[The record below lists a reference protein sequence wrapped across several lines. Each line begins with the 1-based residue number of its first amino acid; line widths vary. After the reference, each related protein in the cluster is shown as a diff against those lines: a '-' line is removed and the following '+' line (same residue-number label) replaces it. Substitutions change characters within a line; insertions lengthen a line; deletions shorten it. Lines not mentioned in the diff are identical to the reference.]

1 MDFPSPSKGEQQSEK
16 AVVYI
21 RVSTEEQVENYSLG
35 TQEEICRK
43 EATKRNFEVIKVF
56 REEGRSAKTIS
67 GRPALIEMLEYCRKH
82 KREIGV
88 VIVYRLDRVS
98 RQTADYLVIRKKLLE
113 CEIKLISATE
123 PTGNSPTEKF
133 VETMLAGFA
142 QMDNDIRSERA
153 KNGLR
158 ARFKAGLTSYVTM
171 GYDNQNGY
179 TAKNPETFDKL
190 QASWHLFATGTK
202 TLRDIANILTEQ
214 GVAQRHKGGRML
226 PQQVNRMFR
235 NKFYAGYVISKKYG
249 QEVQGQHPPMV
260 TEESFYKVQAILDG
274 RNHNISRPLAKRH
287 RDNPNF
293 PLRRIVKCEICG
305 TSFTGG
311 KSKGKREYYG
321 YYFCRH
327 RCKDSNVAS
336 EKLVQDTNDYLG
348 KISLTENTAKL
359 FNAFLRRTYFQRA
372 KTLQKRREIAD
383 TELKKQ
389 YDLRQAL
396 IEKNLSGIYSDEI
409 FKEQNGMLEKKIESI
424 QFTKNDELLDK
435 YDLEPITK
443 FVETKLTDLPK
454 TFGVSIK
461 KDPEPDL
468 GQIRMLLCSIF
479 PSGMPYGRNGYSNT
493 EISPFYRAILDLQPQ
508 NSNLVSFGGEGGI
521 RTHGE
526 LAPTLVFKTRSIN
539 HSDTSPK
546 KLHVTYTLVKLRL
559 TLVWRLR
566 LLPLVRQ
573 DPVVKF
579 RGHLYIPKYSIFF
592 PCYFQEGL
600 VTG

>member
-1 MDFPSPSKGEQQSEK
+1 MDFPLPNKMEQQSEK

-43 EATKRNFEVIKVF
+43 EAEKRKLEVVKVF
-56 REEGRSAKTIS
+56 REEGRSAKTIT
-67 GRPALIEMLEYCRKH
+67 GRPTLIEMLEYCRKH
-82 KREIGV
+82 KREIGS

-98 RQTADYLVIRKKLLE
+98 RQTSDYLVIRRKLVE
-113 CEIKLISATE
+113 CEIQLISATE

-158 ARFKAGLTSYVTM
+158 ARFQAGLTSYVTM
-171 GYDNQNGY
+171 GYVNKNGY
-179 TAKNPETFDKL
+179 VIENPETFKKL
-190 QASWHLFATGTK
+190 QTSWHLMSTGTK
-202 TLRDIANILTEQ
+202 TLRNIANILTEQ
-214 GVAQRHKGGRML
+214 GVAQRQKGGKML

-260 TEESFYKVQAILDG
+260 TEELFYKVQAILDG

-287 RDNPNF
+287 RDNPDF

-305 TSFTGG
+305 ASFTGG

-327 RCKDSNVAS
+327 RCKDSNVTSA
-336 EKLVQDTNDYLG
+336 KLVQDTADYLG

-372 KTLQKRREIAD
+372 KTLQKRREEAD

-389 YDLRQAL
+389 YETRQAL
-396 IEKNLSGIYSDEI
+396 IEKNLAGIYSDDM
-409 FKEQNGMLEKKIESI
+409 FKEQNKILEEKISII

-435 YDLEPITK
+435 YDLAPITK

-454 TFGVSIK
+454 TFETSMK

-493 EISPFYRAILDLQPQ
+493 EISPFYRAILDLQPN
-508 NSNLVSFGGEGGI
+508 NSDLVSLGGEGGI
-521 RTHGE
+521 RTHGA
-526 LAPTLVFKTRSIN
+526 LSDTAVFKTAALD
-539 HSDTSPK
+539 HYATSPRINS
-546 KLHVTYTLVKLRL
+546 RL
-559 TLVWRLR
+559 TTYDLQQVTILKYFHYIVSCVLLV
-566 LLPLVRQ
+566 V
-573 DPVVKF
+573 
-579 RGHLYIPKYSIFF
+579 
-592 PCYFQEGL
+592 C
-600 VTG
+600 

>member
-1 MDFPSPSKGEQQSEK
+1 MDNLLLPGKEQRSDK
-16 AVVYI
+16 AIVYI

-35 TQEEICRK
+35 TQEDICRK
-43 EATKRNFEVIKVF
+43 EAEKRGLTVVQVF

-67 GRPALIEMLEYCRKH
+67 GRPTLIEMLEYCRKH
-82 KREIGV
+82 KREIGS

-98 RQTADYLVIRKKLLE
+98 RQTSDYLAIRRKLAE

-158 ARFKAGLTSYVTM
+158 ARFQAGLTSYVTM
-171 GYDNQNGY
+171 GYLNQNGY
-179 TAKNPETFDKL
+179 ITKDKTFDKL

-202 TLRDIANILTEQ
+202 TLRDIADILTKD
-214 GVAQRHKGGRML
+214 GVGQRHKGGRML

-235 NKFYAGYVISKKYG
+235 NKFYAGFVVSKKYG
-249 QEVQGQHPPMV
+249 QEVRGQHPPMV
-260 TEESFYKVQAILDG
+260 TEELFYKVQAILDG

-293 PLRRIVKCEICG
+293 PLRRIVKCKICG

-321 YYFCRH
+321 YYFCPH
-327 RCKDSNVAS
+327 RCKDSNVTN
-336 EKLVQDTNDYLG
+336 EKITEDTIDYLSH
-348 KISLTENTAKL
+348 ISLTENTAKL
-359 FNAFLRRTYFQRA
+359 LNAFLRRTYFQRA
-372 KTLQKRREIAD
+372 KELQKRREEAD
-383 TELKKQ
+383 SELKKQ
-389 YDLRQAL
+389 YELRQAL

-409 FKEQNGMLEKKIESI
+409 FKEQNGMIEEKITSI
-424 QFTKNDELLDK
+424 QFSKNDALLDK
-435 YDLEPITK
+435 YSLEPITE
-443 FVETKLTDLPK
+443 FVETKLTHLPK
-454 TFGVSIK
+454 TFEQSMK

-493 EISPFYRAILDLQPQ
+493 EISPFYRAILDLQPK
-508 NSNLVSFGGEGGI
+508 NPELVSLGGEGGI
-521 RTHGE
+521 RTLE
-526 LAPTLVFKTRSIN
+526 DLATQPPFQGGAIN
-539 HSDTSPK
+539 H
-546 KLHVTYTLVKLRL
+546 
-559 TLVWRLR
+559 
-566 LLPLVRQ
+566 
-573 DPVVKF
+573 
-579 RGHLYIPKYSIFF
+579 
-592 PCYFQEGL
+592 
-600 VTG
+600 

>member
-1 MDFPSPSKGEQQSEK
+1 MDFPLPGKDGQQSEK

-43 EATKRNFEVIKVF
+43 EAEKRKLEVVKVF

-171 GYDNQNGY
+171 GYDNQSGY
-179 TAKNPETFDKL
+179 TTKNPETFDKL
-190 QASWHLFATGTK
+190 QASWHLFSTGTK
-202 TLRDIANILTEQ
+202 TLRDIASILTEQ
-214 GVAQRHKGGRML
+214 GIAQRHKGGRML

-249 QEVQGQHPPMV
+249 QEVRGQHPPMV
-260 TEESFYKVQAILDG
+260 TEELFYKVQAILDG
-274 RNHNISRPLAKRH
+274 RNHNVSRALAKRH

-305 TSFTGG
+305 TSYTGG

-336 EKLVQDTNDYLG
+336 EKLIQDTADYLG
-348 KISLTENTAKL
+348 RICLTDNTAKL

-372 KTLQKRREIAD
+372 KTLQKRREVAD

-389 YDLRQAL
+389 YNLRQAL

-424 QFTKNDELLDK
+424 QITKNDELLDK
-435 YDLEPITK
+435 YDLGPITK
-443 FVETKLTDLPK
+443 FVETKLTDLPR
-454 TFGVSIK
+454 TFELSIK

-493 EISPFYRAILDLQPQ
+493 VFSPFFRAILDLQ
-508 NSNLVSFGGEGGI
+508 SNPVSFGGEEGI
-521 RTHGE
+521 RTLE
-526 LAPTLVFKTRSIN
+526 NLAA
-539 HSDTSPK
+539 
-546 KLHVTYTLVKLRL
+546 LRA
-559 TLVWRLR
+559 
-566 LLPLVRQ
+566 
-573 DPVVKF
+573 
-579 RGHLYIPKYSIFF
+579 
-592 PCYFQEGL
+592 FQARAL
-600 VTG
+600 DQLCDLSR

>member
-1 MDFPSPSKGEQQSEK
+1 MDFPLPNKGEQSGK

-43 EATKRNFEVIKVF
+43 EAEKRKLEVVKVF
-56 REEGRSAKTIS
+56 REEGRSAKTIT
-67 GRPALIEMLEYCRKH
+67 GRPTLIEMLEYCRKH
-82 KREIGV
+82 KREISS

-98 RQTADYLVIRKKLLE
+98 RQTSDYLVIRRKLVE
-113 CEIKLISATE
+113 CEIELISATE

-171 GYDNQNGY
+171 GYDNKSGY
-179 TAKNPETFDKL
+179 TTKNPETFDKL
-190 QASWHLFATGTK
+190 QASWNLFATGTK

-249 QEVQGQHPPMV
+249 QEVRGQHPPMV
-260 TEESFYKVQAILDG
+260 TEELFYKVQAILDG

-311 KSKGKREYYG
+311 KSKGKREYFG
-321 YYFCRH
+321 YYFCRN

-336 EKLVQDTNDYLG
+336 EKLVEDTANYLG
-348 KISLTENTAKL
+348 KISLKENTAKL
-359 FNAFLRRTYFQRA
+359 FNAFLRRTYFNRA
-372 KTLQKRREIAD
+372 KTLQKRRE
-383 TELKKQ
+383 
-389 YDLRQAL
+389 
-396 IEKNLSGIYSDEI
+396 
-409 FKEQNGMLEKKIESI
+409 
-424 QFTKNDELLDK
+424 
-435 YDLEPITK
+435 
-443 FVETKLTDLPK
+443 
-454 TFGVSIK
+454 
-461 KDPEPDL
+461 
-468 GQIRMLLCSIF
+468 
-479 PSGMPYGRNGYSNT
+479 
-493 EISPFYRAILDLQPQ
+493 
-508 NSNLVSFGGEGGI
+508 
-521 RTHGE
+521 
-526 LAPTLVFKTRSIN
+526 
-539 HSDTSPK
+539 
-546 KLHVTYTLVKLRL
+546 
-559 TLVWRLR
+559 
-566 LLPLVRQ
+566 
-573 DPVVKF
+573 
-579 RGHLYIPKYSIFF
+579 
-592 PCYFQEGL
+592 
-600 VTG
+600 

>member
-1 MDFPSPSKGEQQSEK
+1 MGFPLTNKGEQQSEK
-16 AVVYI
+16 AVIYI

-43 EATKRNFEVIKVF
+43 EAEKRNLEVVKVF
-56 REEGRSAKTIS
+56 REEGRSAKTIT
-67 GRPALIEMLEYCRKH
+67 GRPTLIEMLEFCRKH
-82 KREIGV
+82 KREISS

-98 RQTADYLVIRKKLLE
+98 RQTSDYLVIRRKLVE
-113 CEIKLISATE
+113 CEITLISATE

-158 ARFKAGLTSYVTM
+158 ARFQAGLTSYVTM
-171 GYDNQNGY
+171 GYVNQNSY
-179 TAKNPETFDKL
+179 TTKDPLTFDKL
-190 QASWHLFATGTK
+190 QASWHLMSTGTK
-202 TLRDIANILTEQ
+202 TLRDIANVLTEQ
-214 GVAQRHKGGRML
+214 GVAQRHKGGKML
-226 PQQVNRMFR
+226 AQQVNRMFR
-235 NKFYAGYVISKKYG
+235 NKFYAGFVVSKKYG
-249 QEVQGQHPPMV
+249 REVQGQHPPMV
-260 TEESFYKVQAILDG
+260 TEELFYKVQAILDG

-287 RDNPNF
+287 RDNPDF

-336 EKLVQDTNDYLG
+336 EKITQDTADYIG

-372 KTLQKRREIAD
+372 KTLQKRREEAD
-383 TELKKQ
+383 SELKKQ
-389 YDLRQAL
+389 YELRQSL

-409 FKEQNGMLEKKIESI
+409 FKEQNGMIEGKIKGI
-424 QFTKNDELLDK
+424 QFTKNDDLIDK

-443 FVETKLTDLPK
+443 FVETKLTNLPK
-454 TFGVSIK
+454 TFETSIK

-479 PSGMPYGRNGYSNT
+479 PSGMSYSRNGYSNT
-493 EISPFYRAILDLQPQ
+493 EISQFYRAILDLQPN
-508 NSNLVSFGGEGGI
+508 NSDLVSLGGETGI
-521 RTHGE
+521 
-526 LAPTLVFKTRSIN
+526 
-539 HSDTSPK
+539 
-546 KLHVTYTLVKLRL
+546 
-559 TLVWRLR
+559 
-566 LLPLVRQ
+566 
-573 DPVVKF
+573 
-579 RGHLYIPKYSIFF
+579 
-592 PCYFQEGL
+592 
-600 VTG
+600 

>member
-1 MDFPSPSKGEQQSEK
+1 MDFPSPIKGEQSEK

-43 EATKRNFEVIKVF
+43 EADKRKLEVVKVF
-56 REEGRSAKTIS
+56 REEGRSAKTIT
-67 GRPALIEMLEYCRKH
+67 GRPTLIEMLEYCRKH
-82 KREIGV
+82 KREISS

-98 RQTADYLVIRKKLLE
+98 RQTSDYLVIRRKLVE
-113 CEIKLISATE
+113 CEIELISATE

-158 ARFKAGLTSYVTM
+158 ARFQAGLTSYVTM
-171 GYDNQNGY
+171 GYDNKSGY
-179 TAKNPETFDKL
+179 TTKNPETFDKL
-190 QASWHLFATGTK
+190 QASWHLFSTGTK
-202 TLRDIANILTEQ
+202 TLRNIANILTEQ
-214 GVAQRHKGGRML
+214 GIAQRHKGGRML

-260 TEESFYKVQAILDG
+260 TEELFYKVQAILDG

-321 YYFCRH
+321 YYFCRN
-327 RCKDSNVAS
+327 RCKESNVAS
-336 EKLVQDTNDYLG
+336 EKITHDTTDYLG
-348 KISLTENTAKL
+348 KISLTEKTAKL
-359 FNAFLRRTYFQRA
+359 FNAFLRRTYFSRA
-372 KTLQKRREIAD
+372 KTLQKRREQAD
-383 TELKKQ
+383 DELKKS
-389 YDLRQAL
+389 YETRQAL
-396 IEKNLSGIYSDEI
+396 IDKNLTGIYSDEI
-409 FKEQNGMLEKKIESI
+409 FKEQNNMLEAKIKSI

-435 YDLEPITK
+435 YALGPITQ

-454 TFGVSIK
+454 TFETSIK

-493 EISPFYRAILDLQPQ
+493 EISPFFRAILDLQPK
-508 NSNLVSFGGEGGI
+508 NSNLVSFGGESVI
-521 RTHGE
+521 RTHE
-526 LAPTLVFKTRSIN
+526 DRYPWVYHPFPLTTRAS
-539 HSDTSPK
+539 
-546 KLHVTYTLVKLRL
+546 LRLRL
-559 TLVWRLR
+559 TASRAGAQPDNH
-566 LLPLVRQ
+566 LP
-573 DPVVKF
+573 
-579 RGHLYIPKYSIFF
+579 
-592 PCYFQEGL
+592 
-600 VTG
+600 VTSCHSLDDIKH